1 MRLVVEDLI
10 IKSGLKKR
18 HIANEIGINE
28 NTLTNWMKNRSWPKL
43 NQAVDLA
50 DILKC
55 DVNDLYERTD

>member
-18 HIANEIGINE
+18 YIANKIGINE

-43 NQAVDLA
+43 NQAVELA
-50 DILKC
+50 KILNC
-55 DVNDLYERTD
+55 DVNDLYKEE